1 METVPQPKH
10 CQHHPHMQTW
20 KACVCLGN
28 DEKKKKERN
37 KMWVCVKGENR
48 VEEEERLR
56 KNEREQHE

>member
-1 METVPQPKH
+1 
-10 CQHHPHMQTW
+10 MQTW